1 MEIGI
6 THVLNEINTPLE
18 GTETKV
24 FSVAWV
30 RQNDGKG
37 GERGS
42 VKRVN
47 RAMKHISKTEQ
58 HEGKKKASPRVKE
71 SKLLVLYDID
81 ARHPVYVPISTLI
94 KYNGQRIRH

>member
-6 THVLNEINTPLE
+6 THVLNEINTPIE
-18 GTETKV
+18 GTEPRM
-24 FSVAWV
+24 FSVSWV

-42 VKRVN
+42 VKRIQ
-47 RAMKHISKTEQ
+47 RAMKHISKTKKAT
-58 HEGKKKASPRVKE
+58 GKKKTSPRVKE
-71 SKLLVLYDID
+71 SKLLVLYDIE
-81 ARHPVYVPISTLI
+81 ASHPIYVPISTLI